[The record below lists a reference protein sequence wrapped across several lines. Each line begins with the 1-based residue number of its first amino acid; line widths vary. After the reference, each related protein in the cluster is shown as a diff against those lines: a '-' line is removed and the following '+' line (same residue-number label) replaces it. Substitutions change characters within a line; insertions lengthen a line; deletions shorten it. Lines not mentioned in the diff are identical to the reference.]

1 MLVVVLWLSPM
12 VTIEGGMVLVVV
24 SIVTAKTIVD
34 SEVTRVFSESI
45 VIISIK
51 FGIVTEVGVIVV
63 VKSSAVVVIKFRIE
77 VCMVILLLKV
87 SI

>member
-34 SEVTRVFSESI
+34 SEVTRVSPESR

-51 FGIVTEVGVIVV
+51 FGVVAEVGVIVV
-63 VKSSAVVVIKFRIE
+63 VKSSVMVVVKFRIE
-77 VCMVILLLKV
+77 VCMVIPLLKV
-87 SI
+87 SV